1 MENAYVL
8 EISDSKF
15 KDLFLCFCGY
25 AQCEPLHSF
34 GPAARPNYLIHYI
47 MDGKGIYQTGEH
59 KFCLEAG
66 EGFLIE
72 PDVLTYYQADKAQ
85 PWSYLWVGFSGRH
98 AGEYLEDLG
107 LNSRQLTFRSSQGKE
122 LKHLI
127 LQMIKCQDDSVTSQ
141 YRLQSLLYGFFE
153 ILSRDVSAQEEME
166 SMENFYVD
174 RAISYIRNHY
184 SSDIKVTDIANH
196 LCVNRSY
203 LYKLFKNSLQM
214 SPQEFLTKFRISR
227 AKELLS
233 ITKLS
238 IENVALSCGYQD
250 ALVFSKAFKKN
261 TGCVPTLYR
270 KEHQNMIQ
278 KNLKENQSLL
288 EELNAEQT
296 FQKLHQKQR

>member
-1 MENAYVL
+1 
-8 EISDSKF
+8 
-15 KDLFLCFCGY
+15 
-25 AQCEPLHSF
+25 
-34 GPAARPNYLIHYI
+34 
-47 MDGKGIYQTGEH
+47 
-59 KFCLEAG
+59 
-66 EGFLIE
+66 
-72 PDVLTYYQADKAQ
+72 
-85 PWSYLWVGFSGRH
+85 
-98 AGEYLEDLG
+98 
-107 LNSRQLTFRSSQGKE
+107 
-122 LKHLI
+122 
-127 LQMIKCQDDSVTSQ
+127 
-141 YRLQSLLYGFFE
+141 
-153 ILSRDVSAQEEME
+153 
-166 SMENFYVD
+166 
-174 RAISYIRNHY
+174 
-184 SSDIKVTDIANH
+184 
-196 LCVNRSY
+196 
-203 LYKLFKNSLQM
+203 M